1 MLSVKS
7 AVFGGLQNNC
17 YLITDKDT
25 NKSALVDCTEFSDR
39 MLDFIGNS
47 DLEYIL
53 LTHGHFDH
61 IGGVSEISER
71 FNAKVVISSIDAPM
85 LSSSK
90 LSLAAFCGAVHNN
103 SSADITVED
112 NDVIELGNSEIYV
125 ISTPGH
131 TSGSVCYMCDD
142 NLFTGDTMF
151 FCSCGRTDFPTG
163 SPVDMQ
169 KSLNKLAS
177 LNGDYKIFAG
187 HDRQSTLD
195 FERKNNPYI
204 SRK

>member
-25 NKSALVDCTEFSDR
+25 NKSALVDCTEFSER

>member
-17 YLITDKDT
+17 YLITDLDT
-25 NKSALVDCTEFSDR
+25 NKSALVDCSEFSDR
-39 MLDFIGNS
+39 MLDFIGNA

-61 IGGVSEISER
+61 IGGVSDISER
-71 FNAKVVISSIDAPM
+71 FNAKVVISSVDAPM

-112 NDVIELGNSEIYV
+112 NDVIELGNSKIRV

-163 SPVDMQ
+163 SPIDMQ
-169 KSLNKLAS
+169 SSLNKLAS